1 MLRASQI
8 RGPLID
14 SGSSPSGLR
23 ETTLIRLDHNES
35 AKTTSAAPRQT
46 YLGEKLQPDLGTL
59 CLWHLAQKRDE
70 MPLTEQRNM
79 TVSVHSTKSS
89 KYLLFVN
96 QFKKHYT
103 SNVKQFSIF

>member
-1 MLRASQI
+1 L
-8 RGPLID
+8 G
-14 SGSSPSGLR
+14 G
-23 ETTLIRLDHNES
+23 TTLVRLDHNES

-59 CLWHLAQKRDE
+59 CLWHLAQKCDE

-89 KYLLFVN
+89 NIYFLLINLKNTTQVMSSNSVF
-96 QFKKHYT
+96 FKGLQQKC
-103 SNVKQFSIF
+103 NLRRN